1 MSSTKKIAR
10 LAGLL
15 YLLLSI
21 PGAYALIYV
30 PSVLI
35 VRSDTAA
42 TAHNILASE
51 TLYRSGIAANL
62 ISQAL
67 FILVVLVL
75 YRLLKAV
82 DKMLAILMV
91 IFAAV
96 QIPLSFLAE
105 VHHLAVL
112 TILDSTGPAVVFSEA
127 QRNAQVMMA
136 LDSYDNGIL
145 VDEIFMGLW
154 LFPLGVLI
162 FRSGFLPRFLA
173 VLLFVA
179 GLAYLAESISWLLL
193 PAYGHLI
200 SKFASPL
207 RALELAA
214 PLWLLIM
221 GAKDQPLPD

>member
-1 MSSTKKIAR
+1 MSSTKKVAR
-10 LAGLL
+10 VAGLL
-15 YLLLSI
+15 YVLLSI
-21 PGAYALIYV
+21 LGIYGLLFV
-30 PSVLI
+30 PSALV
-35 VRSDTAA
+35 VHGDAAA
-42 TAHNILASE
+42 TAHNILGSE
-51 TLYRSGIAANL
+51 TFYRSGIVADL

-67 FILVVLVL
+67 FILVALVL
-75 YRLLKAV
+75 YRLLKGV
-82 DKMLAILMV
+82 DKMLAMLML

-112 TILDSTGPAVVFSEA
+112 TILDSTGTAAAFSEA
-127 QRNAQVMMA
+127 QRIAQMMVS

-162 FRSGFLPRFLA
+162 LRSGFLPRILG
-173 VLLFVA
+173 VLLFIA
-179 GLAYLAESISWLLL
+179 GLAYLAESITWLLL
-193 PAYGHLI
+193 PAFGHFV

-207 RALELAA
+207 RALELAT

-221 GAKDQPLPD
+221 GAKDRPLAD